1 MSKEK
6 NILEINEINTK
17 TEPKFSKHQLLKSK
31 KYQHQVDALNLLL
44 KDDNQYTIKEV
55 DKLINDFLKRK
66 VTK

>member
-6 NILEINEINTK
+6 NILETNEINTK

-31 KYQHQVDALNLLL
+31 KYQHRVDVLNLLL
-44 KDDNQYTIKEV
+44 KDDNQYTMKEV
-55 DKLINDFLKRK
+55 DKLINDFMNRK